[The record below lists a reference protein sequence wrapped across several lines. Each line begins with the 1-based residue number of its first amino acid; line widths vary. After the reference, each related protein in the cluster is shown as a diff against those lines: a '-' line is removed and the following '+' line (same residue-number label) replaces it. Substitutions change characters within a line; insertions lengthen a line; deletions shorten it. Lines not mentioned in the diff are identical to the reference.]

1 MCIRDRVN
9 TVSWD
14 DIRDKISVSAAG
26 KTAPADVVEV
36 DWSWVGEFQ
45 SAGWL
50 EPLKISKEDI
60 EDMPSIQSFMVND
73 EVLAVPYA
81 NDFRIAY
88 YNTEHFKKAGID
100 AEPKTWD
107 DIYNYSK
114 KIKEDNVTKYPYAI
128 PPVSYTHLIHW
139 AIKSTGMEKFLDKEV
154 MCLSGGERQRAFIAM
169 ALAQK
174 TDILVLDEPTTYLD
188 IYHQIQV
195 LDIVKKLN
203 KDNKTTVL
211 MVLHDIN
218 QALQYSDNI
227 IIMNEGK
234 IIAQG
239 RSEEVINCN
248 IIKRVYGVN
257 GIIKT
262 DEDIKR
268 SYFIPVESVC
278 NM

>member
-1 MCIRDRVN
+1 MKKLNLNIEEGKITTIIGPNGSGKSTLLSLLCGINKSISGDILVN
-9 TVSWD
+9 KK
-14 DIRDKISVSAAG
+14 DIRKIKNKELAKIISTVHQQNSVPSDLTVYELVKYG
-26 KTAPADVVEV
+26 R
-36 DWSWVGEFQ
+36 
-45 SAGWL
+45 
-50 EPLKISKEDI
+50 
-60 EDMPSIQSFMVND
+60 MPYKKAFEGFND
-73 EVLAVPYA
+73 E
-81 NDFRIAY
+81 DEEI
-88 YNTEHFKKAGID
+88 
-100 AEPKTWD
+100 
-107 DIYNYSK
+107 
-114 KIKEDNVTKYPYAI
+114 
-128 PPVSYTHLIHW
+128 IHW

-234 IIAQG
+234 VIAQG

>member
-1 MCIRDRVN
+1 M
-9 TVSWD
+9 
-14 DIRDKISVSAAG
+14 
-26 KTAPADVVEV
+26 
-36 DWSWVGEFQ
+36 
-45 SAGWL
+45 
-50 EPLKISKEDI
+50 
-60 EDMPSIQSFMVND
+60 
-73 EVLAVPYA
+73 
-81 NDFRIAY
+81 
-88 YNTEHFKKAGID
+88 
-100 AEPKTWD
+100 
-107 DIYNYSK
+107 
-114 KIKEDNVTKYPYAI
+114 
-128 PPVSYTHLIHW
+128 
-139 AIKSTGMEKFLDKEV
+139 
-154 MCLSGGERQRAFIAM
+154 
-169 ALAQK
+169 
-174 TDILVLDEPTTYLD
+174 DEPTTYLD